1 MSFKLG
7 VAEASKRNE
16 EKIKGSTQGFSG
28 GFRWKFFF
36 CVGFFFL
43 VVVGWLV
50 FVVWVWWGFVVFYNL
65 WGILFWF
72 CFSTLLFLTKIQ
84 TAKKSLNSVE
94 SRD

>member
-36 CVGFFFL
+36 CVGFFFFGCCWL
-43 VVVGWLV
+43 VGFCSVGVVGFCCFLQFVGYFILV
-50 FVVWVWWGFVVFYNL
+50 LFFHSIVFNKNPN
-65 WGILFWF
+65 
-72 CFSTLLFLTKIQ
+72 CQKI
-84 TAKKSLNSVE
+84 TELC
-94 SRD
+94 